1 MKKNPDFAEGSAEA
15 SIDRKLTEM
24 FSLDGKVAA
33 ITGGGGVLFGAIAR
47 GLAELGVKIA
57 ALDLRL
63 NEAQAT
69 ADDIK
74 KNGGEAIGLEVDV
87 LKTESVE
94 KACDLIIAKYNRVDI
109 LINGAGGNHPKATT
123 RKEDG
128 FNFPDLSADGIR
140 FTFDL
145 NIMGTVIPCLIF
157 AKVMIKQG
165 EGVIINTSSMSADTP
180 LSRVPA
186 YSAAKAGISNFTKW
200 LAADLAMNH
209 SPGIR
214 VNEIRPGFF
223 PTLQNADL
231 INKTPGVLTT
241 SRGSDILGGTPMK
254 RYGRPEELLGG
265 IVYFCSPSASFVT
278 GSSLAID
285 GGFGSFCG
293 V

>member
-1 MKKNPDFAEGSAEA
+1 MNKKAIEKMSG
-15 SIDRKLTEM
+15 L
-24 FSLDGKVAA
+24 FSLEGKVAA
-33 ITGGGGVLFGAIAR
+33 ITGAGGVLFGAVAR
-47 GLAELGVKIA
+47 GLAEMGVKTA
-57 ALDLRL
+57 SLDLRL
-63 NEAQAT
+63 NEARKT
-69 ADDIK
+69 ADDIVK
-74 KNGGEAIGLEVDV
+74 AGGKAIAVEIDV
-87 LKTESVE
+87 LKPESVQ
-94 KACDLIIAKYNRVDI
+94 KACDVVMAEYGRIDI

-123 RKEDG
+123 RKEEG
-128 FNFPDLSADGIR
+128 VNFTELSPEGIR

-145 NIMGTVIPCLIF
+145 NIMGTIIPSMIF
-157 AKVMIKQG
+157 GKIMIKQG

-200 LAADLAMNH
+200 LAADMAMNH
-209 SPGIR
+209 SPKIR

-231 INKTPGVLTT
+231 INKTPGTLTE
-241 SRGSDILGGTPMK
+241 SRGKDIIGGTPLK
-254 RYGRPEELLGG
+254 RYGKPEELLGG
-265 IVYFCSPSASFVT
+265 IVYLCSPSASFVT